1 MMRIRAVMRRLALCQ
16 SVACVTLVTV
26 VQLATARAATGQAA
40 IQQAMRGNVVDSVS
54 RRAIPGAVVTVLDA
68 AGRVVSRDIS
78 DQRGAFAVSGSAQ
91 ATRIRVVRIGFRP
104 REMPLPAMSDV
115 GARWSVAMLM
125 LPTMLEP
132 ARVDAKQCPK
142 RADAQQA
149 LGLWEQV
156 RTGLLA
162 TIVTREKK
170 PGTMVLMGFVR
181 VHPGLDT
188 TITRFE
194 VKKDSNAFAV
204 NTYKAVRD
212 ANDFVRFGFSTMQED
227 GVVYFAPDAEVLID
241 NGFAAG
247 YCFRLVRPTPDRR
260 NQVGLGFASP
270 DRRSGRV
277 DIEGT
282 LWVDTTARAIKD
294 IDFSYIGIH
303 DRVDALRPGGNI
315 AFREMPNGASFID
328 RWHIRMIAT
337 RTDTNGFRAR
347 DNAPILGTSFYA
359 VTNGGELAH
368 ARWPDSTAYDSD
380 LGRLRLT
387 ARKPSGAPA
396 AGVHVALIDTPFEK
410 VLDLTGVFEVNDLL
424 PGPYWL
430 VVREPRLAAIRMD
443 SVPTSFRFTARRG
456 ATSLLATTLP
466 TVETWVL
473 ARCAELKAPGAAD
486 GALVLARVLD
496 EKGRPVGGVRWSL
509 KEASTV
515 IVGTAVATVTATQS
529 SGTTGTDGLIPVCTH
544 NRLRQNAEIEF
555 TLRKPGG
562 PEVRSKA
569 VLPHELQLTIVPL
582 TYVSG
587 EKP

>member
-1 MMRIRAVMRRLALCQ
+1 MMPIRAQVLALAFTALAAATQ
-16 SVACVTLVTV
+16 T
-26 VQLATARAATGQAA
+26 ATAPTAGA
-40 IQQAMRGNVVDSVS
+40 QAMRGTVVDSVS
-54 RRAIPGAVVTVLDA
+54 RRAIPGAVVLVLDA

-78 DQRGAFAVSGSAQ
+78 DQRGGFAVTGSTA
-91 ATRIRVVRIGFRP
+91 ADRIRVVRIGFRP
-104 REMPLPAMSDV
+104 RDLPLPRTGGIDAQLN
-115 GARWSVAMLM
+115 VAMLM

-181 VHPGLDT
+181 VYRGLDT
-188 TITRFE
+188 TIARFE

-247 YCFRLVRPTPDRR
+247 YCFRLVRPPRDKP

-270 DRRSGRV
+270 DRRNGRV

-337 RTDTNGFRAR
+337 RTDTTGLRVR

-359 VTNGGELAH
+359 VTSGGELAH

-410 VLDLTGVFEVNDLL
+410 ELDHTGVFEVNDLL
-424 PGPYWL
+424 PGPYSL

-443 SVPTSFRFTARRG
+443 SIPTSFRFTARRG
-456 ATSLLATTLP
+456 ATNLLATTLP
-466 TVETWVL
+466 TIETWVL
-473 ARCAELKAPGAAD
+473 ARCAELKAPGATD

-496 EKGRPVGGVRWSL
+496 DKGKPVGGVRWSL
-509 KEASTV
+509 TEASSV
-515 IVGTAVATVTATQS
+515 IVGPAVPTITATLS

-569 VLPHELQLTIVPL
+569 VLPRELQLTIVPL
-582 TYVSG
+582 AYVSR